1 MLSSARPDPA
11 RMDDTDSHALSV
23 HLQQS
28 DAAGLRFWLVAGALG
43 TPAVGKF
50 RGVLASLAA
59 RARIWVTAGLAGLDD
74 GHRLTAVAVLP
85 AAAGT
90 RQDTGSALT
99 ARDPARSLAP
109 VPEAIPIAVTCGQL
123 APCGAAGIQA
133 GALAAGPRPAAR
145 RGPVPAVPD
154 SRRA

>member
-1 MLSSARPDPA
+1 MPSSARPGPA
-11 RMDDTDSHALSV
+11 RTDDAGSHALPA
-23 HLQQS
+23 QQS
-28 DAAGLRFWLVAGALG
+28 DPAGLRFGLVAGAPG
-43 TPAVGKF
+43 TPAVGTF

-59 RARIWVTAGLAGLDD
+59 RARIWVTAGLAGPDD
-74 GHRLTAVAVLP
+74 GHRLAAVAVLP
-85 AAAGT
+85 AAARK
-90 RQDTGSALT
+90 RQDTGSAPA
-99 ARDPARSLAP
+99 ARNPRSLAP
-109 VPEAIPIAVTCGQL
+109 VPEAIPVAVSCGQL

>member
-1 MLSSARPDPA
+1 MPFSARPDPA
-11 RMDDTDSHALSV
+11 RMDDTDTHALPA
-23 HLQQS
+23 QGS
-28 DAAGLRFWLVAGALG
+28 DPAGLRFWLVGALG
-43 TPAVGKF
+43 TPAVRTF

-99 ARDPARSLAP
+99 ACDPARSLAP
-109 VPEAIPIAVTCGQL
+109 VLEAIPVAVSCGQL
-123 APCGAAGIQA
+123 APCGAAGIRA

-145 RGPVPAVPD
+145 RGPVAAVPD
-154 SRRA
+154 GRRA

>member
-1 MLSSARPDPA
+1 MPSSARLDPA
-11 RMDDTDSHALSV
+11 RMDYTDGHALSA
-23 HLQQS
+23 QES
-28 DAAGLRFWLVAGALG
+28 DPAGLRFWLVAGALG
-43 TPAVGKF
+43 TLAVRKF

-85 AAAGT
+85 AAAGK

-99 ARDPARSLAP
+99 AGDPPRSLAP
-109 VPEAIPIAVTCGQL
+109 VLDAIPIALTCEQL
-123 APCGAAGIQA
+123 APSGAAGIQV

>member
-1 MLSSARPDPA
+1 MPSSARPDPA
-11 RMDDTDSHALSV
+11 RMDCTGTHALPA
-23 HLQQS
+23 QQG
-28 DAAGLRFWLVAGALG
+28 DPAGLRFWLVAGALG
-43 TPAVGKF
+43 TPAVRTF

-59 RARIWVTAGLAGLDD
+59 RARIWVTAGLAGPGD

-99 ARDPARSLAP
+99 ACDPARSLAP
-109 VPEAIPIAVTCGQL
+109 VPEAIPVAVSCGQL
-123 APCGAAGIQA
+123 ASCGAAGIRA

-145 RGPVPAVPD
+145 RGPVSAVPD

>member
-1 MLSSARPDPA
+1 MPSSARPDPA
-11 RMDDTDSHALSV
+11 RMDDTDTHALPA
-23 HLQQS
+23 QQS
-28 DAAGLRFWLVAGALG
+28 DPAGLRFWLVAGALG
-43 TPAVGKF
+43 APAVRQF

-59 RARIWVTAGLAGLDD
+59 RARIWVTVDLAGLDD
-74 GHRLTAVAVLP
+74 GHHLTAVAVLP

-90 RQDTGSALT
+90 MQDTGSALT
-99 ARDPARSLAP
+99 ACNPARSLAP
-109 VPEAIPIAVTCGQL
+109 VLEAIPIAVTCEQL
-123 APCGAAGIQA
+123 APCGAAGIQV